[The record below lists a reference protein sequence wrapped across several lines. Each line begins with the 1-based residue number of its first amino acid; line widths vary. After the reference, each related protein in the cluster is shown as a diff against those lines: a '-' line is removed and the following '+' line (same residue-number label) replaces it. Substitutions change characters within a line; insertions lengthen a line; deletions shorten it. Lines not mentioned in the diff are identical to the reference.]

1 MKVIYSKITF
11 VLVVFFL
18 VSHISIGQTYSEE
31 TNKNNSKETLKEAN
45 LSTGM
50 FSSYFNNTNASKTAV
65 VQGSSVF
72 LKQIGQ
78 ANQAKVQVSAQAS
91 DINVL
96 QNGNNN
102 DVNLTYQV
110 NSVATALQQNGNN
123 NYIMDHVV
131 NPNEDVTLQLKQNG
145 DNLNFERFGSNQLSK
160 NIKFNQTSASP
171 TVIIRS
177 FK

>member
-1 MKVIYSKITF
+1 MKSIKNKFGF
-11 VLVVFFL
+11 VFTVFFL
-18 VSHISIGQTYSEE
+18 IAQFGIGQTYSEKS
-31 TNKNNSKETLKEAN
+31 NKNNKEEALKEAN
-45 LSTGM
+45 VSAGM
-50 FSSYFNNTNASKTAV
+50 FTSYFNSPGNNALN

-78 ANQAKVQVSAQAS
+78 SNATKVRVSSQAT

-102 DVNLTYQV
+102 DVNLTYDV
-110 NSVATALQQNGNN
+110 NTVSTKLQQNGNN
-123 NYIMDHVV
+123 NYVIDNVV
-131 NPNEDVTLQLKQNG
+131 NPNQDVSLQLKQNG
-145 DNLNFERFGSNQLSK
+145 NNLNFERFGSNELSK